1 MLLIIRRNFA
11 ILVFGILVANTE
23 TAFALFF
30 EHSTSTTAEALAYL
44 DNMPKLK
51 RSSYWPNLDPESFS
65 KNLHNNIEKPAE
77 MYAGRGT
84 NFCAYGALGFL
95 FLQDDPLGYAKFL
108 MKLFEEGEAQ
118 VGKSHFKPSSS
129 VRNVVGRL
137 RWRGRLDI
145 SPAEQMFYLTLADHY
160 KGYINIFN
168 LRYDEGDED
177 SFWAS
182 ANYAKFNRMVRNMLS
197 YKVSARGSDLIQP
210 RIKDLYEYL
219 SQKIN
224 EGTVILYLNNRM
236 LTKKKHEK
244 VKFDVPTHFVVLQEI
259 RKSEGGI
266 VLIYWDYGHKTL
278 QEIKP
283 EFLKKI
289 VFGVSVCTK

>member
-1 MLLIIRRNFA
+1 MIRKKIAVSLF
-11 ILVFGILVANTE
+11 LILVACSE
-23 TAFALFF
+23 SAIALIS
-30 EHSTSTTAEALAYL
+30 EHSTSTTTEALAYL
-44 DNMPKLK
+44 DNMPKLG
-51 RSSYWPNLDPESFS
+51 RSSHWPNVDPGRFS
-65 KNLHNNIEKPAE
+65 KNLHDNIEKPAE

-84 NFCAYGALGFL
+84 NFCAYGALGYL

-108 MKLFEEGEAQ
+108 VTLFEKGEAS
-118 VGKSHFKPSSS
+118 VGKSTFKPSTP
-129 VRNVVGRL
+129 VRNVAGRL
-137 RWRGRLDI
+137 RWRGLLDI
-145 SPAEQMFYLTLADHY
+145 SPAEQMFYLTMADHF

-168 LRYDEGDED
+168 LHYDEGDED

-182 ANYAKFNRMVRNMLS
+182 ANYAKFNRMVKHMLS
-197 YKVSARGSDLIQP
+197 YKVDSRGSDLIQP
-210 RIKDLYEYL
+210 KIKDLYAYL
-219 SQKIN
+219 TEKIK

-259 RKSEGGI
+259 RKSEAGI

-289 VFGVSVCTK
+289 VFGVSVCTKS